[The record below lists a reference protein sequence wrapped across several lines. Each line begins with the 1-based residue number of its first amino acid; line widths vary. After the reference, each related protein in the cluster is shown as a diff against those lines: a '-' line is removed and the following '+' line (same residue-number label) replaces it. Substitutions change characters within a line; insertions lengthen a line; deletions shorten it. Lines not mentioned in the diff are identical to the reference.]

1 VQKQVHSIKDSSKKP
16 TYYPKIRYQY
26 EVDGKIY
33 TGDRISFSAVEGGEK
48 KSESQA
54 VVNRYPSG
62 QRVIVYYDPKHPN
75 KAVLER
81 GLIWKTFMPFIAG
94 LSFLAVAIAC
104 LKVFRR
110 DRG

>member
-1 VQKQVHSIKDSSKKP
+1 MQKQVRSAKDSSKKP

-26 EVDGKIY
+26 EVGGKSY
-33 TGDRISFSAVEGGEK
+33 TADRMSFSGGEGGEK

-62 QRVIVYYDPKHPN
+62 QKVIVYYDPKHPE

-81 GLIWKTFMPFIAG
+81 GLIWKTFIPFIAG
-94 LSFLAVAIAC
+94 LAFLAVAIVC
-104 LKVFRR
+104 LKAYRR